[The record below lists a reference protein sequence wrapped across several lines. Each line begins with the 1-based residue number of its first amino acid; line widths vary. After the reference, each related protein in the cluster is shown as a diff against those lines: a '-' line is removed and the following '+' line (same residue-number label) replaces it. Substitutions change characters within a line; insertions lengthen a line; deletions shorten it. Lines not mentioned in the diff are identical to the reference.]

1 MTVTV
6 EVGAATRLYGVL
18 GCPVRHT
25 LSPVMQSA
33 AFKECG
39 IDACY
44 LAFEVAP
51 EDLGEAVRGAWK
63 LGFGGL
69 NLTVPHKVAGMALC
83 RELDESAALTGAVN
97 TLVRGEKGW
106 KGYNT
111 DAAGFVRAARQD
123 LGFLPEEARA
133 LVYGTGGAARA
144 AICGLAAGGVK
155 HIYLAGRNFDSASAL
170 AGEFS
175 ERLKGASIKAVK
187 EESVPELL
195 GAGDLLASATPLGLK
210 AGASWPWDLKRF
222 SGGVLFYDMAY
233 GHGPTPLQR
242 EASEA
247 GFAAASGLS
256 MLVWQ
261 GAEGFSLWTGLQPPV
276 DVMKKA
282 VLTQSGGVKR

>member
-6 EVGAATRLYGVL
+6 EVGAATRLYCVL

-33 AFKECG
+33 ALKSCG

-44 LAFEVAP
+44 LAFEVEP
-51 EDLGEAVRGAWK
+51 EDLEEAVRGAWK
-63 LGFGGL
+63 LGFCGL

-97 TLVRGEKGW
+97 TLVRGDKGW

-111 DAAGFVRAARQD
+111 DAAGFVRAVRQD
-123 LGFLPEEARA
+123 LGFRPEKAKA

-155 HIYLAGRNFDSASAL
+155 YIFVAGRSFDSASAL

-175 ERLKGASIKAVK
+175 ARLKGAAIKAVK
-187 EESVPELL
+187 EESAPKVLD
-195 GAGDLLASATPLGLK
+195 AGDLLASATPLGLK
-210 AGASWPWDLKRF
+210 AGSGWPWDLKRF
-222 SGGVLFYDMAY
+222 AGGVLVYDMAY
-233 GHGPTPLQR
+233 GQGPTPLQR
-242 EASEA
+242 EAAEA

-261 GAEGFSLWTGLQPPV
+261 GAEGFSLWTGREPPV

-282 VLTQSGGVKR
+282 VLTHQAG